1 MTSKR
6 GNLDLV
12 SRDRIEGWAHD
23 ADRPGASIRLR
34 IFDNTL
40 LLTELSADQ
49 YRADLKEAG
58 IGDGSHAFSFTVPG
72 GLAPDLRHLIEVQFA
87 DDGHAV
93 WGSPHVLEATARP
106 VIVSS
111 STASWRGNLDL
122 VTRERM
128 EGWAWDDRVP
138 QSPMALTILSNGEVI
153 ARVLA
158 NRYRQD
164 LQKAGMGDGRHA
176 FSVMIP
182 GGLSPLTRHVIQI
195 VGESDGCEMPGS
207 PVALEPTQGFDPALE
222 HTVATAVGALATP
235 VDRDRALNFMV
246 EQIERVLQ
254 GGADAASGR
263 EARLIQKALER
274 RWGKGGIPFDTAS
287 PPLSPRALV
296 VDDFVP
302 LPEQDAGSTAILS
315 HMRALR
321 ELGYEVTFVAAENMS
336 PAPGALEHLTARGI
350 HCLRTPYYV
359 SVEEVLRR
367 QPASFEVIYLHRV
380 SNAAKYLALAR
391 RYCPKA
397 RILYSVADLHH
408 VRLERQATVEARP
421 ELLALSRRLRLQE
434 FAAACTANA
443 VITHSPVEAALL
455 RKAVANCSVYVV
467 PWEVPVKPTARP
479 WNERSGI
486 AFIANFAFPPNID
499 AARILAS
506 TIVPRLRQENPAMEC
521 LLIGSHMPE
530 SVNRLAAPG
539 VVPLGYVSDLSTIYE
554 RVRLTTA
561 PLRFGA
567 GVKGKV
573 LESMAAGVPCV
584 MSSVAAE
591 GISLSDVLMTAVGS
605 DLPDI
610 TSKILRLY
618 SDEQEYRAL
627 SKAGLA
633 FISAGYAHDVVVT
646 GLKAAVEGRRQT
658 DLPEADVGQLSPA
671 AP

>member
-1 MTSKR
+1 MASKR

-12 SRDRIEGWAHD
+12 SRDRIEGWAQD
-23 ADRPGASIRLR
+23 ADQPDASIRLR
-34 IFDNTL
+34 ILDNKNL
-40 LLTELSADQ
+40 LVELSADQ
-49 YRADLKEAG
+49 YRADLEEAG
-58 IGDGSHAFSFTVPG
+58 IGNGRHAFSFTVPG

-87 DDGHAV
+87 DDGHALSS
-93 WGSPHVLEATARP
+93 SPHILEATAGQ

-111 STASWRGNLDL
+111 RPAAWRGALDL
-122 VTRERM
+122 VTRERI
-128 EGWAWDDRVP
+128 EGWAWDDQAP
-138 QSPMALTILSNGEVI
+138 QSPMALVILSNGEVI

-164 LQKAGMGDGRHA
+164 LQKAGMGGGRHA

-195 VGESDGCEMPGS
+195 LGESDGCEMGGS
-207 PVALEPTQGFDPALE
+207 PVAIESTQGFDPALE
-222 HTVATAVGALATP
+222 HAVATAVAALATP
-235 VDRDRALNFMV
+235 GDRDRTLDFLA
-246 EQIERVLQ
+246 EQIEHVLQ

-263 EARLIQKALER
+263 EARLIRKALER
-274 RWGKGGIPFDTAS
+274 RWGKGGIPFNAGLPS
-287 PPLSPRALV
+287 CPRALV

-302 LPEQDAGSTAILS
+302 SPGQDAGSTAILS
-315 HMRALR
+315 HMHALR
-321 ELGYEVTFVAAENMS
+321 ELGYEVTFVAAEDMS
-336 PAPGALEHLTARGI
+336 PAPGALDHLAAREI
-350 HCLRTPYYV
+350 QCLRTPYYV